1 MLMRKLGLLSAGL
14 GALLA
19 NHAVAQHATAE
30 SKPRSGDNAAVGL
43 QEQGKSVDPFSRLES
58 FVGARVRL
66 FGDDDAEGAVKS
78 GNKEGKGEESNATP
92 TLVPVVSRLVIDT
105 SDGSV
110 EAAIISTGDWVGSP
124 DKLLLVPMS
133 AMRRDTQVRDTTAM
147 AGPEMILG
155 ATRGRLA
162 TLPAFD
168 MKDVDK
174 RGIVAV
180 VQDALAAWEKSGKSG
195 GDAAETHP
203 ASARRSSEPGNTAT
217 TLILAEQ
224 IRPAQVRARDG
235 KLGTIKEC
243 FADNDCQRLRF
254 VVVTADGTDL
264 LLPYSALHFVHRT
277 DGDEWLIDQPA
288 RSLRENSVEYK
299 KPPDRLIDPSAAQ
312 RAVDAH
318 RISKR

>member
-1 MLMRKLGLLSAGL
+1 MIMQKLGPLSAGL
-14 GALLA
+14 CALLA
-19 NHAVAQHATAE
+19 HHAVAQHATTE
-30 SKPRSGDNAAVGL
+30 SKPRSSDSVAVGI
-43 QEQGKSVDPFSRLES
+43 QDQGKSVDPFSRLES

-66 FGDDDAEGAVKS
+66 FGEDDAENADKS
-78 GNKEGKGEESNATP
+78 GKTDSQGDAIK
-92 TLVPVVSRLVIDT
+92 TLAPVVSRLVLDT

-124 DKLLLVPMS
+124 DKLLVVPMS
-133 AMRRDTQVRDTTAM
+133 AMRRDTQVRDTGAM

-168 MKDVDK
+168 MKDVEK
-174 RGIVAV
+174 RGLVAV
-180 VQDALAAWEKSGKSG
+180 VQDALAAWEKSGKPD
-195 GDAAETHP
+195 GDAAEAHP
-203 ASARRSSEPGNTAT
+203 ASARRTGEPSDTAT

-224 IRPAQVRARDG
+224 IRPAQVRASDG
-235 KLGTIKEC
+235 KFGTIKEC
-243 FADNDCQRLRF
+243 FADSDCHRLRF

-264 LLPYSALHFVHRT
+264 LVPFSALHFVHRT

-288 RSLRENSVEYK
+288 RSLRENGVEYQ
-299 KPPDRLIDPSAAQ
+299 KPADRLIDPSAAQ